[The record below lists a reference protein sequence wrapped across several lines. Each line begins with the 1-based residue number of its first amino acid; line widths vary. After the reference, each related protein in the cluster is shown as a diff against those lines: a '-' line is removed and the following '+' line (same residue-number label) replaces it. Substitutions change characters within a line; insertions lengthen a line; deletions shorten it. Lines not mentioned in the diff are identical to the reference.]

1 MRWRIIFSLFQVACF
16 DPEVNSWSLVAPL
29 PGGHGEPGVAVL
41 GNRIYI
47 LGGRSHD
54 KGNRMKYVHVYNT
67 TTDEWEN
74 DTDFKERVSGLAACV
89 ALMPPAVIA
98 QAKSWEQR
106 TKASW
111 EDVDMD
117 NSEDSSED

>member
-1 MRWRIIFSLFQVACF
+1 MIIILIFQVACF
-16 DPEVNSWSLVAPL
+16 DPAANSWSLMAPL
-29 PGGHGEPGVAVL
+29 PAGHGEPGVTVL
-41 GNRIYI
+41 DGRIYI

-54 KGNRMKYVHVYNT
+54 KGNRMKYVHIYNPDA
-67 TTDEWEN
+67 DEWESE
-74 DTDFKERVSGLAACV
+74 TEFKERVSGLAACV

-98 QAKSWEQR
+98 QARSWEQR

-111 EDVDMD
+111 EDLDMD